1 MLSRCF
7 LITCTSPA
15 YRPVGMPVNM
25 IPNQPFR
32 PQPAGGRDK
41 LLEAAIRQIRLQGF
55 SATSVDRLCG
65 EAGVTKG
72 AFFHHFA
79 SKEALG
85 VAAARHWSQ
94 STGQFFA
101 AAPFHHHPRAVD
113 RVLGYIDLRI
123 ALISG
128 PPESFSCVAGTMLQE
143 SFHTSDAIR
152 LACEASI
159 MGNAAALLPDIA
171 EAMRDCGV
179 TGIEPESLVRQIQA
193 VIQGAFVIAKS
204 QDEAA
209 AAQIARETLQHL
221 RRYFELLFN
230 LGGED

>member
-1 MLSRCF
+1 MLV
-7 LITCTSPA
+7 A
-15 YRPVGMPVNM
+15 M

-32 PQPAGGRDK
+32 PQPVGGRAK
-41 LLEAAIRQIRLQGF
+41 LLVAAVRQIRLQGF

-85 VAAARHWSQ
+85 VAAAQYWSQ

-128 PPESFSCVAGTMLQE
+128 PPESFSCVAGTMVQE

-152 LACEASI
+152 GACETSI
-159 MGNAAALLPDIA
+159 MGNAAALVPDIA
-171 EAMRDCGV
+171 EAMRDHGV
-179 TGIEPESLVRQIQA
+179 TGIGPDSLARHIQA

-204 QDEAA
+204 QDQAA
-209 AAQIARETLQHL
+209 AAQTARETLQHL
-221 RRYFELLFN
+221 RRYFELLFK
-230 LGGED
+230 LEGEE

>member
-1 MLSRCF
+1 
-7 LITCTSPA
+7 
-15 YRPVGMPVNM
+15 M
-25 IPNQPFR
+25 IPNQAFR
-32 PQPAGGRDK
+32 PQPASGRDK
-41 LLEAAIRQIRLQGF
+41 LLEAAIRQIRLHGF

-85 VAAARHWSQ
+85 VAAAQYWSQ

-101 AAPFHHHPRAVD
+101 SAPFHHHPRAVD

-143 SFHTSDAIR
+143 SFRTSDAIR

-159 MGNAAALLPDIA
+159 MGNATALIPDIA
-171 EAMRDCGV
+171 EAMRERGV
-179 TGIEPESLVRQIQA
+179 TGIEPESLARHIQA

-204 QDEAA
+204 QEEAA

-230 LGGED
+230 LGGEERLP

>member
-1 MLSRCF
+1 
-7 LITCTSPA
+7 
-15 YRPVGMPVNM
+15 MPGIV

-32 PQPAGGRDK
+32 PTPTNGRAK

-72 AFFHHFA
+72 AFFHHFT

-85 VAAARHWSQ
+85 VAAARYWSE
-94 STGQFFA
+94 STGRFFA
-101 AAPFHHHPRAVD
+101 EAPFHHHPRAID

-143 SFHTSDAIR
+143 SFRTSDAIR

-159 MGNAAALLPDIA
+159 MGNAAALVPDIA
-171 EAMRDCGV
+171 AALRERGV
-179 TGIEPESLVRQIQA
+179 TGVEPASLARHIQA
-193 VIQGAFVIAKS
+193 VIQGAFIIAKS

-230 LGGED
+230 LGGEERVP

>member
-1 MLSRCF
+1 
-7 LITCTSPA
+7 
-15 YRPVGMPVNM
+15 M
-25 IPNQPFR
+25 IPTQPFR
-32 PQPAGGRDK
+32 PQPVGGRNK

-85 VAAARHWSQ
+85 VATASYWSQ
-94 STGQFFA
+94 STGEFFA
-101 AAPFHHHPRAVD
+101 NAPFHHHPRAID
-113 RVLGYIDLRI
+113 RVLGCIDLRI

-128 PPESFSCVAGTMLQE
+128 PPECFSCVAGTMLQE

-159 MGNAAALLPDIA
+159 MGNAAALVPDIA
-171 EAMRDCGV
+171 EAMRDCSLV
-179 TGIEPESLVRQIQA
+179 GIEPESLARHIQA

-209 AAQIARETLQHL
+209 AAQTARETLQHL
-221 RRYFELLFN
+221 RRYFEMLFN
-230 LGGED
+230 LGGEERLP